1 MSDQALVSAVTSS
14 ATACQPVCVE
24 PQLSF
29 ADQTAEEST
38 WLSSME
44 EHGKQ
49 PPRNHLPS
57 TPCLLG
63 NQRGTITTAYQPS

>member
-49 PPRNHLPS
+49 PP
-57 TPCLLG
+57 
-63 NQRGTITTAYQPS
+63 